1 MTGQKAPEGTQA
13 VIRAVGLLKTFSR
26 DRPVQNLAELSDA
39 MGLTKT
45 TTHRLLKAL
54 ESEGLVARNPV
65 TKAFRLG
72 PAALALGSLALI
84 SNDLR
89 SVVEP
94 ELRMLVERTGETA
107 TLEVPLEGSMLI
119 VAEVMG
125 SHLVTVAAELGT
137 RWPVH
142 ATSTGKAFL
151 AALPEEQRRSML
163 VPPLTRHTPSTITDV
178 QELEKE
184 LELVR
189 ERGYATAAEE
199 LEAGASAV
207 AVVLRNS
214 LGTPL
219 GAISLGGPTSRLTS
233 QRIQS
238 LAQELVAVSERLV
251 ESLHTME

>member
-1 MTGQKAPEGTQA
+1 
-13 VIRAVGLLKTFSR
+13 
-26 DRPVQNLAELSDA
+26 
-39 MGLTKT
+39 
-45 TTHRLLKAL
+45 
-54 ESEGLVARNPV
+54 
-65 TKAFRLG
+65 
-72 PAALALGSLALI
+72 
-84 SNDLR
+84 
-89 SVVEP
+89 
-94 ELRMLVERTGETA
+94 
-107 TLEVPLEGSMLI
+107 VPLEGSMLI

-125 SHLVTVAAELGT
+125 SHLVTVTAELGT
-137 RWPVH
+137 RWPIH

-151 AALPEEQRRSML
+151 AALPEDQRRKTL
-163 VPPLTRHTPSTITDV
+163 VPPLTRHTPSTITNV